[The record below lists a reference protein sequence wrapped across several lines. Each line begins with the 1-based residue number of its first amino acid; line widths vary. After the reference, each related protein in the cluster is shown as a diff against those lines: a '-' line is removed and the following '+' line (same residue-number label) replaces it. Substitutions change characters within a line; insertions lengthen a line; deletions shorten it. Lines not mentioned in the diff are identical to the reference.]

1 MEVYTTNFPET
12 IEINENPII
21 DFYKKTLESVGLNYE
36 AKKVDVTKFKVHP
49 NDQKKIEALLIKYIT
64 KKNPKRTPKKK
75 IKSIAAWTDFD
86 IGPSVSQ
93 EIKEGTVSFV
103 Y

>member
-1 MEVYTTNFPET
+1 MNTYTANFPEI

-21 DFYKKTLESVGLNYE
+21 DFYKKTLESVGLTYE

-49 NDQKKIEALLIKYIT
+49 NDQKKIEAALVKYIT
-64 KKNPKRTPKKK
+64 KIKPKGTPKKR
-75 IKSIAAWTDFD
+75 IKSMAAWADLD
-86 IGPSVSQ
+86 IGPSVSE